1 MWGKLSEFAKKENAV
16 AATKIAAHVPVIDL
30 IHKELIEGDT
40 EFYYEEIQVAGKT
53 IKCRTIDSNITV
65 LKICA
70 AAAAVA
76 AAEAATTSLEIR
88 SYTIHDHFLFTTEDN
103 HCGSEDLTLWANNLH
118 TGARHILE
126 KHVGPSVAAS
136 ATHLYYTSA
145 KKHLIYKHVIA
156 LEFATGVKR
165 TVYTEHDE
173 RFNVS
178 VEAAADG
185 TIIANC
191 ENTRLTCESIQLE
204 TGKSTGRHTS
214 TNSWWITSTVVLTN
228 RGFPYY
234 ALCDESGPLWQGSA
248 ERGTIHCVAVAPGG
262 WLIHTVKAA
271 QSYIYYVTDT
281 AQATTQLIL
290 GPRYAT
296 IQLMSGGCF
305 LYKSPT
311 TPDTVCRFTDGK
323 VTIIRQDV
331 LPEPTTLTAHY
342 AISSDKTH
350 VPYIIVTA
358 IDAVA
363 PTNLIVVGY
372 GAYGIMLNLSY
383 PKRWM
388 PLLRRGYAVVYA
400 FVRGGFE
407 GGEAWYRGGALRNR
421 GHCRQDFAACITSA
435 QRNLGISS
443 SQTTLYG
450 RSAGGFLV
458 ASTAN
463 RFPQIAG
470 RLYMEAP
477 YLDVLRTTS
486 NPELPLTELEHD
498 EFGNPRGRE
507 SDKRVLA
514 GLSPVDNVTHGS
526 LFPKH
531 VIIRAATHDSQV
543 FYNES
548 DRWVQRVHKMHP
560 ATSVFYKVDECQG
573 HFVEHNKQLRNVAE
587 DTMLILAGQ

>member
-1 MWGKLSEFAKKENAV
+1 MWGHGKLSEFAKKENAA
-16 AATKIAAHVPVIDL
+16 AATKIAAYVPVIDL

-40 EFYYEEIQVAGKT
+40 EFYYEETKVAGKT

-65 LKICA
+65 LKICSA
-70 AAAAVA
+70 GT
-76 AAEAATTSLEIR
+76 ATILEIR

-126 KHVGPSVAAS
+126 EHVGPSVAAS
-136 ATHLYYTSA
+136 NTHLYYTRA
-145 KKHLIYKHVIA
+145 KKHLIYKDVIA
-156 LEFATGVKR
+156 LEFATGTKR
-165 TVYTEHDE
+165 TIYTEHDE
-173 RFNVS
+173 RFNLS

-204 TGKSTGRHTS
+204 SRKTTGRHTA
-214 TNSWWITSTVVLTN
+214 TNSWWITASVFLTN
-228 RGFPYY
+228 RGYPYY
-234 ALCDESGPLWQGSA
+234 ALCDESGPIWQGSA
-248 ERGTIHCVAVAPGG
+248 ERGTIHCVAAAPGG

-271 QSYIYYVTDT
+271 QSFVYYVTAAD
-281 AQATTQLIL
+281 TQLIL

-296 IQLMSGGCF
+296 IQLMSGGYF

-311 TPDTVCRFTDGK
+311 VPDTVCQFADGK
-323 VTIIRQDV
+323 VTVVRQDTIQQ
-331 LPEPTTLTAHY
+331 PTTLTAHY
-342 AISSDKTH
+342 AISSDGVH
-350 VPYIIVTA
+350 IPYIGVKAGET
-358 IDAVA
+358 A
-363 PTNLIVVGY
+363 PTGLVVIGY

-388 PLLRRGYAVVYA
+388 PLLRRGYVLVYA

-421 GHCRQDFAACITSA
+421 GRGRQDFAACVTSA
-435 QRNLGISS
+435 QRNFGVSPT
-443 SQTTLYG
+443 QTTLYG

-463 RFPQIAG
+463 RFPQIANC
-470 RLYMEAP
+470 LYMEAP

-486 NPELPLTELEHD
+486 NPELPLTRLEYD
-498 EFGNPRGRE
+498 EFGNPRARE
-507 SDKRVLA
+507 SDRRVLA
-514 GLSPVDNVTHGS
+514 GLSPVDNVAHS
-526 LFPKH
+526 SPAFPKH

-548 DRWVQRVHKMHP
+548 DRWVQRIHKMHP
-560 ATSVFYKVDECQG
+560 ETSVFYHVDECQG
-573 HFVEHNKQLRNVAE
+573 HFVKHEKQLRNVAE
-587 DTMLILAGQ
+587 DISILLLCGGR